1 MFEINNPKT
10 QPSARY
16 VSYVIWLMFGINML
30 NYIDRMVLAVLIEEI
45 RVEIPM
51 TDSQIGILTGL
62 AFSIFYALAGVFLG
76 RLSDI
81 YSRKKIL
88 LAAVSFWSLATA
100 LCGLTVNYIQ
110 ILMTRI
116 AVGFGEAGALPATQS
131 MLADFC
137 SVERRAS
144 AYAIQSAGATV
155 GLTVG
160 LAGGGYIAEAYGWRQ
175 AFIFAGLL
183 GLPMF
188 LIILTTLR
196 DPERGAQDK
205 GADTKQGASFG
216 ETLAFLWKKRSFPL
230 ILMSSTCIAFML
242 FGVAQWVPA
251 FLIRQYGIS
260 TAEVGL
266 YFGVAMGIGSSMG
279 AIAGGVF
286 CNRLVAKDVTW
297 LLKLPIIIGI
307 LVVPLYQF
315 AIFAPNLWM
324 TIGALF
330 LVNFVGSI
338 GFGPIVAAFQ
348 SVVPA
353 GMRASATAI
362 YGLVTSL
369 LGAGAAPFVIGLLSD
384 YLGNGAQD
392 AAALQKAI
400 SIAVIVGLGTPI
412 FLWFAKRTFKE
423 DLIVQS

>member
-1 MFEINNPKT
+1 MFEINNLKT
-10 QPSARY
+10 RPSPRY

-62 AFSIFYALAGVFLG
+62 AFSIFYALAGIFLG

-88 LAAVSFWSLATA
+88 LTAVSFWSVATA
-100 LCGLTVNYIQ
+100 ACGLTVNYIQ
-110 ILMTRI
+110 ILMTRV

-196 DPERGAQDK
+196 DPERGAQDE
-205 GADTKQGASFG
+205 GADTKHGASFR

-230 ILMSSTCIAFML
+230 ILLSSTCIAFML

-266 YFGVAMGIGSSMG
+266 YFGVAVGIGSSLG

-315 AIFAPNLWM
+315 AIYVPSLWM

-362 YGLVTSL
+362 YGLITSL
-369 LGAGAAPFVIGLLSD
+369 LGAGAAPFVIGLFSD
-384 YLGNGAQD
+384 YFGSGAQD
-392 AAALQKAI
+392 AAALQRAI
-400 SIAVIVGLGTPI
+400 SIALFVGLGTPI
-412 FLWFAKRTFKE
+412 FLWLAKRTFKE